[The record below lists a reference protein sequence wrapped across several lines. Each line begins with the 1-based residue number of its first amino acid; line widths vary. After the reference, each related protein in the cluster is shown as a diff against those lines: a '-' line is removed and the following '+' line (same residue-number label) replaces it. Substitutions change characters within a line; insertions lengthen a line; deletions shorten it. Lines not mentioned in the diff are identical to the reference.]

1 MIYVP
6 SRVKRHKNK
15 FSMDT
20 GLNLVS
26 LMDIFTIL
34 LLFLLFHV
42 SGDEE
47 TITVPDIVSLPA
59 SISTVKPEPTTTVY
73 ITGNL
78 ILVGDKKVANTQD
91 VLKSGEPGIKSLEK
105 ELLSQMSQQ
114 MSQNVREGEQSV
126 RQDKI
131 IIMGDK
137 MIPFTLLKK
146 VMYTC
151 SRAGYP
157 TLSLAVIQ
165 KE

>member
-6 SRVKRHKNK
+6 SRVKRHKHK

-34 LLFLLFHV
+34 LLFLLFHQ
-42 SGDEE
+42 SGEDE
-47 TITVPDIVSLPA
+47 TITVPDIVRLPT

-73 ITGNL
+73 ITGDL
-78 ILVGDKKVANTQD
+78 IMVGDKKIANTQD
-91 VLKSGEPGIKSLEK
+91 VIKSNEPGIDSLER
-105 ELLSQMSQQ
+105 ELIIQ
-114 MSQNVREGEQSV
+114 MSQN
-126 RQDKI
+126 RQEEKKDGAQEKV

-137 MIPFTLLKK
+137 MIPFTILKK
-146 VMYTC
+146 VMYAC

-157 TLSLAVIQ
+157 ALSLAVIQ

>member
-15 FSMDT
+15 FAMDT

-42 SGDEE
+42 SGEEE

-73 ITGNL
+73 ITGEL

-91 VLKSGEPGIKSLEK
+91 VLKSSEPGIDSLEK
-105 ELLSQMSQQ
+105 ELLSQMSQ
-114 MSQNVREGEQSV
+114 NVQDGEQSV

-151 SRAGYP
+151 SMAGYP

>member
-15 FSMDT
+15 FAMNT

-26 LMDIFTIL
+26 LMDIFTII
-34 LLFLLFHV
+34 LLFLLFNV
-42 SGDEE
+42 SGEDEA
-47 TITVPDIVSLPA
+47 ITVPDIVRLPVSA
-59 SISTVKPEPTTTVY
+59 ATVKPVPAATVY
-73 ITGNL
+73 ITGDM
-78 ILVGDKKVANTQD
+78 ILLGDKKIANTQD
-91 VLKSGEPGIKSLEK
+91 VINSEEPGIESLEK
-105 ELLSQMSQQ
+105 ELIIQMSQDELDAQ
-114 MSQNVREGEQSV
+114 KEGGE
-126 RQDKI
+126 RRI

-146 VMYTC
+146 VMYSC
-151 SRAGYP
+151 SWAGYQ

>member
-15 FSMDT
+15 FALNT

-26 LMDIFTIL
+26 LMDIFTII
-34 LLFLLFHV
+34 LLFLLFNV
-42 SGDEE
+42 SGEEE
-47 TITVPDIVSLPA
+47 TITVPDIVRLPV
-59 SISTVKPEPTTTVY
+59 SIATVKPAPATTVY
-73 ITGNL
+73 ITGDS
-78 ILVGDKKVANTQD
+78 ILLGDKKIANTQD
-91 VLKSGEPGIKSLEK
+91 VIKSTEPGIESLEK
-105 ELLSQMSQQ
+105 ELIIQMSQ
-114 MSQNVREGEQSV
+114 EDLDAG
-126 RQDKI
+126 QDGTRRKI

-151 SRAGYP
+151 SWAGYQ
-157 TLSLAVIQ
+157 TFSLAVIQ

>member
-1 MIYVP
+1 
-6 SRVKRHKNK
+6 
-15 FSMDT
+15 MDT

-42 SGDEE
+42 SGEEE

-73 ITGNL
+73 ITGEL

-91 VLKSGEPGIKSLEK
+91 VLKSSEPGIDSLEK
-105 ELLSQMSQQ
+105 ELLSQMSQ
-114 MSQNVREGEQSV
+114 NVQDGEQSV

-151 SRAGYP
+151 SMAGYP

>member
-6 SRVKRHKNK
+6 SRTKRHKNK
-15 FSMDT
+15 FAINT

-26 LMDIFTIL
+26 LMDIFTII
-34 LLFLLFHV
+34 LLFLLFNV
-42 SGDEE
+42 SGEE
-47 TITVPDIVSLPA
+47 EAITVPDIVRLPVSIA
-59 SISTVKPEPTTTVY
+59 SVKPVPVTTVY
-73 ITGNL
+73 ITGDS
-78 ILVGDKKVANTQD
+78 ILVGDKKVADTQD
-91 VLKSGEPGIKSLEK
+91 VMKSDEPGIVSLEN
-105 ELLSQMSQQ
+105 ELIMQMSQD
-114 MSQNVREGEQSV
+114 EQDAEKDGN
-126 RQDKI
+126 RRKI

-151 SRAGYP
+151 SWAGYQ

>member
-6 SRVKRHKNK
+6 SRTKRHKNK
-15 FSMDT
+15 FAINT

-26 LMDIFTIL
+26 LMDIFTII
-34 LLFLLFHV
+34 LLFLLFNV
-42 SGDEE
+42 SGEE
-47 TITVPDIVSLPA
+47 EAITVPDIVRLPVSIA
-59 SISTVKPEPTTTVY
+59 SVKPVPVTTVY
-73 ITGNL
+73 ITGDS
-78 ILVGDKKVANTQD
+78 ILVGDKKVADTQD
-91 VLKSGEPGIKSLEK
+91 VIKSDEPGIGSLEN
-105 ELLSQMSQQ
+105 ELIMQMSQDEQ
-114 MSQNVREGEQSV
+114 EADKEGN
-126 RQDKI
+126 RRKI

-151 SRAGYP
+151 SWAGYQ

>member
-15 FSMDT
+15 FAMDT

-42 SGDEE
+42 SGEEE

-59 SISTVKPEPTTTVY
+59 SISTVKPEPTTTIY
-73 ITGNL
+73 ITGEL
-78 ILVGDKKVANTQD
+78 ILVGDKKVADTQD
-91 VLKSGEPGIKSLEK
+91 VIKSDEPGIGSLEN
-105 ELLSQMSQQ
+105 ELIMQMSQDEQ
-114 MSQNVREGEQSV
+114 EAEKEGS
-126 RQDKI
+126 RRKI

-151 SRAGYP
+151 SMAGYP